1 MNYDPL
7 DEIQIAEINSQVR
20 RYLEGTLDEIDV
32 RNPSSGPPCSA
43 NLGRPVPGTPWNW
56 PWNLTPSGCSGHRTT
71 GLRVPLS
78 HQDLSF
84 QGSVPHRVASSLE
97 QPHTHRQS
105 ITGGTSPARLARAES
120 HPAQPS
126 PC

>member
-43 NLGRPVPGTPWNW
+43 NLGRPAPGTPQ
-56 PWNLTPSGCSGHRTT
+56 LM
-71 GLRVPLS
+71 
-78 HQDLSF
+78 
-84 QGSVPHRVASSLE
+84 ALE
-97 QPHTHRQS
+97 PHTEGVQW
-105 ITGGTSPARLARAES
+105 A
-120 HPAQPS
+120 
-126 PC
+126 

>member
-56 PWNLTPSGCSGHRTT
+56 P
-71 GLRVPLS
+71 
-78 HQDLSF
+78 
-84 QGSVPHRVASSLE
+84 
-97 QPHTHRQS
+97 
-105 ITGGTSPARLARAES
+105 
-120 HPAQPS
+120 
-126 PC
+126 